1 MAKQKISNIAKE
13 LNVGLPNIFEFLRKH
28 NIEIVESPN
37 SRVEDSVVA
46 MLTHHFQPD
55 RELKTRSDQQTS
67 DRRQLR
73 ADARAQAPARS
84 AEPDLAHTPSDL
96 AQKPR
101 ILGKIDLD
109 SKGNPVKPEPKPQP
123 KPAPKQEPKQEPKPA
138 PAPAPEIEKKPEP
151 APVETQKA
159 EPTPAAK
166 PPASGAC
173 SLGACSLLGFTLVA
187 ALLLGFLFGARI
199 GVDGRKVDFSEYHRT
214 LHAGRAAGCNP
225 KAIP

>member
-101 ILGKIDLD
+101 ILGKIELD
-109 SKGNPVKPEPKPQP
+109 PKGNPVKPEPKPQP
-123 KPAPKQEPKQEPKPA
+123 KPAPKPQPKAA

-166 PPASGAC
+166 PQAETPAK
-173 SLGACSLLGFTLVA
+173 A
-187 ALLLGFLFGARI
+187 AAPAP
-199 GVDGRKVDFSEYHRT
+199 VKKEESPQ
-214 LHAGRAAGCNP
+214 P
-225 KAIP
+225 KPQ